1 MSQAEAHADGH
12 EHNDM
17 AHVASAKLLLS
28 IFGALLVL
36 TVVTVMA
43 AGVGMGTIDL
53 WIAMFIATIKATLVA
68 LYFMHLRYDKPF
80 NTMIFLSS
88 FLFVAVFI
96 GFTMMDSMEYN
107 ETIIWEEKGT
117 ENPDVPV
124 EAAPAAEPAGS

>member
-36 TVVTVMA
+36 TVVTVLA

-117 ENPDVPV
+117 ENPEVVVDPAA
-124 EAAPAAEPAGS
+124 AAPAEN

>member
-1 MSQAEAHADGH
+1 M
-12 EHNDM
+12 
-17 AHVASAKLLLS
+17 L
-28 IFGALLVL
+28 
-36 TVVTVMA
+36 A
-43 AGVGMGTIDL
+43 AGVGMGSIDL

-124 EAAPAAEPAGS
+124 DAAAAAPAEN